1 MSYFVFYR
9 RLRFRV
15 TVLCLIL
22 AAALCVGRNGYA
34 AEKEIPLNFDTQL
47 IRIFEAAQ
55 TAPELSPQHPVS
67 SEERK
72 VIAHILGEFRN
83 HQMRLKNAVYRTD
96 TGIIRITWAD
106 DDNNDVVKVGYKT
119 RKDPVLGNSV
129 YADKRQVYDVKISY
143 RAGNAYDYLLFMNM
157 DIALMSN
164 AADGD
169 RPQPLPEKPTFDHYR
184 VEGKLTNEECR
195 FCHILAQNDGS
206 PKGVFFPRYQ
216 ESYGE
221 HTMGELNPL
230 FRTDHFARM
239 PASSA
244 GNLGLPEMKEDFLY
258 QKISASPKMP
268 PENMPFV
275 RTLIE
280 LPQLIE
286 VMARD
291 NKQST
296 CVAVDI
302 RFNDRRLGGDG
313 SNDYVCADNA
323 AQRLMVKLTN
333 PVLTSNKG
341 AKEYSEPYFE
351 KK

>member
-1 MSYFVFYR
+1 MCISRLQKRFRFHAKALFLFFVFLLSLHR
-9 RLRFRV
+9 
-15 TVLCLIL
+15 IH
-22 AAALCVGRNGYA
+22 AAHS
-34 AEKEIPLNFDTQL
+34 KEVPLNFDTQL
-47 IRIFEAAQ
+47 IRIFEVAQ

-67 SEERK
+67 AEERR
-72 VIAHILGEFRN
+72 VISRILDKFRK

-106 DDNNDVVKVGYKT
+106 DDNNDVVKAGYKT
-119 RKDPVLGNSV
+119 RRDPVLGNSL
-129 YADKRQVYDVKISY
+129 YADKRQVYDIKISY
-143 RAGNAYDYLLFMNM
+143 RTGNAYDYLLFVNT
-157 DIALMSN
+157 DTALMSN

-169 RPQPLPEKPTFDHYR
+169 RPQPLPEKPTFDHFR
-184 VEGKLTNEECR
+184 VEGRLTNEECR

-221 HTMGELNPL
+221 HTIGEMNPL
-230 FRTDHFARM
+230 FHTDHFTRM
-239 PASSA
+239 PAGSA
-244 GNLGLPEMKEDFLY
+244 RNLDLPEMKEDFLY
-258 QKISASPKMP
+258 QKITAGPKMP
-268 PENMPFV
+268 LENMPFV

-296 CVAVDI
+296 CIAVDN
-302 RFNDRRLGGDG
+302 RFNDRLLGGDG

-333 PVLTSNKG
+333 PLLTANKG
-341 AKEYSEPYFE
+341 AKEYSEPYSQ